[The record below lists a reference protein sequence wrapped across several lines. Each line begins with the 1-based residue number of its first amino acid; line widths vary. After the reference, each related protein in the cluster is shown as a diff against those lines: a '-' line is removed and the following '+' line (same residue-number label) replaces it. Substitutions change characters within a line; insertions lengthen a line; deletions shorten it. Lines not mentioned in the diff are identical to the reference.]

1 MNVNKGLVVVI
12 AILTLLLLWA
22 GWWGRSQ
29 KIEKEKFIAEN
40 ALMQEEIKGLEE
52 LKVDLVSEI
61 DSLQVAYET
70 LEEENEYLQSSVEEA
85 QAEVKQKNRALANM
99 RKRSASES
107 DGLRAQIEELL
118 GIKSQLESNIAN
130 LEAENQAL
138 RSENE
143 QLVEDLA
150 SSRAETDALAR
161 LNKTIQDELKR
172 LTHATFKASGF
183 RVEVEKRKPKATSKS
198 KRARRI
204 MVSFDLVNVPDE
216 FQGVRP
222 VYLVITDDKGT
233 PIRIANPI
241 NAQVQINGAAMDIQ
255 AVSTREENIAENQR
269 LSFNHDLEEKLRS
282 GYYRVAV
289 YTDVGLLGASS
300 FRLR

>member
-1 MNVNKGLVVVI
+1 MNVNKGLVIVI
-12 AILTLLLLWA
+12 AILTMLLLWSF
-22 GWWGRSQ
+22 WWGRSQ
-29 KIEKEKFIAEN
+29 KSEKEQLITEN
-40 ALMQEEIKGLEE
+40 GLMKQEMQGLEE
-52 LKVDLVSEI
+52 LKVDLISEI
-61 DSLQVAYET
+61 DSLQIAVES
-70 LEEENEYLQSSVEEA
+70 LEEENEYLQSDVADAEQQAA
-85 QAEVKQKNRALANM
+85 QANRALS
-99 RKRSASES
+99 REKKRSANES
-107 DGLRAQIEELL
+107 ASLRTQIEGLL
-118 GIKSQLESNIAN
+118 AEKSQLESAIQT

-143 QLVEDLA
+143 QLSGDLA

-161 LNKTIQDELKR
+161 LNKTIQEELKQ

-204 MVSFDLVNVPDE
+204 LVSFDLVNVPEE

-222 VYLVITDDKGT
+222 VYLVVTDDKGT
-233 PIRIANPI
+233 PIKIANPI
-241 NAQVQINGAAMDIQ
+241 TAQVEVNGQAMSLQ
-255 AVSTREENIAENQR
+255 AVSTREENIGASQR

>member
-1 MNVNKGLVVVI
+1 MNVNKGLVIVI
-12 AILTLLLLWA
+12 AILTMLLLWSF
-22 GWWGRSQ
+22 WWGRSQ
-29 KIEKEKFIAEN
+29 KSEKEQILTEN
-40 ALMQEEIKGLEE
+40 GLMKQELQGLEE
-52 LKVDLVSEI
+52 LKVDLISEI
-61 DSLQVAYET
+61 DSLQIAVES
-70 LEEENEYLQSSVEEA
+70 LEEENEYLHSNVEVAEQQAA
-85 QAEVKQKNRALANM
+85 QAYRALSKEK
-99 RKRSASES
+99 KRSANES
-107 DGLRAQIEELL
+107 ASLRTQIEGLL
-118 GIKSQLESNIAN
+118 AEKSQLESAIQT
-130 LEAENQAL
+130 LESENQAL

-143 QLVEDLA
+143 QLSGDLA

-172 LTHATFKASGF
+172 LAHATFKASGF

-204 MVSFDLVNVPDE
+204 LVSFDLVNVPEE

-222 VYLVITDDKGT
+222 VYLVVTDDKGT
-233 PIRIANPI
+233 PIKIANPI
-241 NAQVQINGAAMDIQ
+241 TAQIEVNGQAMSLQ
-255 AVSTREENIAENQR
+255 AVSSREENIGTSQR

>member
-1 MNVNKGLVVVI
+1 MNVNKGLVVIIV
-12 AILTLLLLWA
+12 ILTLLLLWA

-29 KIEKEKFIAEN
+29 KNEKELALTEN
-40 ALMQEEIKGLEE
+40 ATMKEEIQGLEE
-52 LKVDLVSEI
+52 LKVDLVGEI
-61 DSLQVAYET
+61 DSLQIAYEA
-70 LEEENEYLQSSVEEA
+70 LEEENEYLQSTTEDAEA
-85 QAEVKQKNRALANM
+85 AVRQKNRQIANLK
-99 RKRSASES
+99 KRAANESAS
-107 DGLRAQIEELL
+107 LRTQIEELL
-118 GIKSQLESNIAN
+118 GIKSALESQIAD
-130 LEAENQAL
+130 LEAENVSL
-138 RSENE
+138 RTENE
-143 QLVEDLA
+143 QLTVDLA
-150 SSRAETDALAR
+150 SSRAETDALTR
-161 LNKTIQDELKR
+161 LNRTIQDELKR
-172 LTHATFKASGF
+172 MTHATFKASGF

-204 MVSFDLVNVPDE
+204 LVSFDLVNVPED

-241 NAQVQINGAAMDIQ
+241 QAQVNINGQAMDIQ
-255 AVSTREENIAENQR
+255 AVSSREENIAQNQR

>member
-1 MNVNKGLVVVI
+1 
-12 AILTLLLLWA
+12 
-22 GWWGRSQ
+22 
-29 KIEKEKFIAEN
+29 
-40 ALMQEEIKGLEE
+40 
-52 LKVDLVSEI
+52 
-61 DSLQVAYET
+61 
-70 LEEENEYLQSSVEEA
+70 
-85 QAEVKQKNRALANM
+85 
-99 RKRSASES
+99 
-107 DGLRAQIEELL
+107 
-118 GIKSQLESNIAN
+118 
-130 LEAENQAL
+130 
-138 RSENE
+138 
-143 QLVEDLA
+143 
-150 SSRAETDALAR
+150 
-161 LNKTIQDELKR
+161 
-172 LTHATFKASGF
+172 
-183 RVEVEKRKPKATSKS
+183 
-198 KRARRI
+198 